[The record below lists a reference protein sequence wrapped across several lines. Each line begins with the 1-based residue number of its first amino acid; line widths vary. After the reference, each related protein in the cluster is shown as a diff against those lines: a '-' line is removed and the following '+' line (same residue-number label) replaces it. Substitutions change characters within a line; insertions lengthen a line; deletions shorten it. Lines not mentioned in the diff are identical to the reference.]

1 MRDRMTRRHPTH
13 DYTAPGSYMIT
24 FSRRNG
30 NNFPFCSVLDWLRF
44 PMPLKRHTGKIAP
57 EIKRIILFPEFKL
70 PCKPPSYS
78 ESAGENPIIRPYIYL
93 HDSGAVIRAAF
104 TDFFRNQPNLKLR
117 KIVMMP
123 DHIHFILKVTNRLEQ
138 HLGMLL
144 KDLKSRC
151 TNAIK
156 KSLPEL
162 CGNIDDFSLFA
173 DNFHDRIIKSAEMY
187 ENERRYLESNPR
199 RHLMRELFPNMRSVP
214 IPVTVSGIKMMA
226 VGNLGLLDNPII
238 DLLIVR
244 SHFKE
249 EMLVLR
255 RRWKQVGIQG
265 GVVISPLISAKEREE
280 CRNAVG
286 FGASVIRIVS
296 KEMRQRYKPGEGWDN
311 LMAEN
316 RYLELSPI
324 EKEKLPDKMN
334 RTLAWHLNRIAG
346 ALAKTRAHQLSNI

>member
-70 PCKPPSYS
+70 PCNPPSYS

-162 CGNIDDFSLFA
+162 CGNRDDFSLFA

-226 VGNLGLLDNPII
+226 VGNLGFLTI
-238 DLLIVR
+238 
-244 SHFKE
+244 
-249 EMLVLR
+249 
-255 RRWKQVGIQG
+255 
-265 GVVISPLISAKEREE
+265 PLSI
-280 CRNAVG
+280 
-286 FGASVIRIVS
+286 F
-296 KEMRQRYKPGEGWDN
+296 
-311 LMAEN
+311 
-316 RYLELSPI
+316 
-324 EKEKLPDKMN
+324 
-334 RTLAWHLNRIAG
+334 
-346 ALAKTRAHQLSNI
+346 